1 MKLIEKLE
9 TGDMVFTSCSA
20 ALMCYHVGIVCEI
33 NGVKKIF
40 HNDPKIK
47 NRWGGSVCSEF
58 WDDFMKGS
66 HVLKVVKTNTTKE
79 RILEVSR
86 NHKRES
92 WDELFFNCEDFI
104 LEITE
109 GHRRSNQRDGYKV
122 ALLGLTI
129 LFLI

>member
-1 MKLIEKLE
+1 VKLIDTLE
-9 TGDMVFTSCSA
+9 TGDVVFTSCSA
-20 ALMCYHVGIVCEI
+20 ALLCYHIGIVCEI
-33 NGVKKIF
+33 NGVKKVF

-47 NRWGGSVCSEF
+47 NKWGGNVCSEL

-66 HVLKVVKTNTTKE
+66 HLHKVVRTNTTKE

-86 NHKRES
+86 KHKAET
-92 WDELFFNCEDFI
+92 WDEFLFNCEDYI

-109 GHRRSNQRDGYKV
+109 GHRRSNQRDGFKV
-122 ALLGLTI
+122 ALLGLII